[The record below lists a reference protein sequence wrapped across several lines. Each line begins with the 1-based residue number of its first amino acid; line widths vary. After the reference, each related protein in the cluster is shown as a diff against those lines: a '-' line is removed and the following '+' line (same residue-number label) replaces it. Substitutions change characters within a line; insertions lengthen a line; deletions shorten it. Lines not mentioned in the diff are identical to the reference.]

1 MSSVA
6 DDLRRRNAR
15 LVLDMP
21 VDSRIL
27 LALSLGDDDLA
38 IFARTNGLDRREA
51 AARLRGQRARG
62 RRVSV
67 AADTAREP

>member
-1 MSSVA
+1 MASVA

-21 VDSRIL
+21 VNSRIL

-38 IFARTNGLDRREA
+38 IFASTNGLDRREA
-51 AARLRGQRARG
+51 AARLRVQRARG
-62 RRVSV
+62 RRVSI
-67 AADTAREP
+67 AAAPAREP